1 MKATLNMNKKVALIS
16 SFCDTK
22 EKIDILNENIK
33 ILKSNNLDV
42 ILISPLT
49 LPEETIKLCD
59 YFFYTKDNP
68 VLKWP
73 IKVQIHTAWFH
84 LNDRS
89 YLVMNSAADDYGW
102 AGLNHI
108 KKLTEIALSFDYDY
122 FYNLIYDLDI
132 DENIIKILNN
142 PKDCLAFGFQRNGS
156 HLKSSSLHFMVFN
169 RQNAKLLSSLITL
182 ENYLDFLNFSRMK
195 FGKDAESFFQGLRQ
209 YLNYD
214 IGDFLV
220 TDKIVLRQDFFNH
233 SKIKA
238 IKFFI
243 EKNASS
249 PLSELKICVFENN
262 LNKKIEIFVNDN
274 GMHVSETFKVFP
286 LGVSFLEIESI
297 YVKVDDEIMDLIPVL
312 KTISNSFIEIK
323 SSLD

>member
-1 MKATLNMNKKVALIS
+1 MDRKVALIS
-16 SFCDTK
+16 SFCDDK
-22 EKIDILNENIK
+22 EKLDILNQNIK
-33 ILKSNNLDV
+33 TLKSNDLDV
-42 ILISPLT
+42 ILISPIII
-49 LPEETIKLCD
+49 PEETIKMCD

-73 IKVQIHTAWFH
+73 IKTQIYWLYFP
-84 LNDRS
+84 LNDGNF
-89 YLVMNSAADDYGW
+89 LFFNSQGDDYGW

-142 PKDCLAFGFQRNGS
+142 PKDSLAFGFQRSGI
-156 HLKSSSLHFMVFN
+156 HLKLSSLHFMVFN
-169 RQNAKLLSSLITL
+169 RQNAKLLSDLITL
-182 ENYLDFLNFSRMK
+182 ENYLDFLNFSGMK
-195 FGKDAESFFQGLRQ
+195 SGKDAESFFQGLRQ

-220 TDKIVLRQDFFNH
+220 TDKIILRQDFFNH
-233 SKIKA
+233 SKIKG

-274 GMHVSETFKVFP
+274 GMEISETFKVFP
-286 LGVSFLEIESI
+286 LGVSFLEVESI